1 VDARLRGKSALITGA
16 GSGIGYAI
24 TKLFAEQGA
33 RIAAV
38 ALHEESLRKWHGVDN
53 VVPVQADITKL
64 PDIDRMIDGAET
76 QFGKLDIVC
85 NVAGIN
91 DLCYPLDETT
101 DERWDRVLNLDLK
114 APFQICRKVI
124 RGMVAR
130 GGGVI
135 LNIGSYAAV
144 RGNHGPSYTAA
155 KAGLTGLSL
164 SIAVAY
170 ASKGVRCNVINPG
183 GVRTE
188 IGAHSGGDYH
198 AAGVKMFRDIV
209 ANFPVPWVCDPDEI
223 APTALFLCSD
233 DAKHVN
239 GAVVAV
245 DGGMSAC

>member
-24 TKLFAEQGA
+24 AKLFAEHGA
-33 RIAAV
+33 RVAAV

-64 PDIDRMIDGAET
+64 ADIDRMIDGAET

-124 RGMVAR
+124 RGMVTR

-135 LNIGSYAAV
+135 LNVGSYAAV

-164 SIAVAY
+164 SIAVGY

-198 AAGVKMFRDIV
+198 VEGIKMFRGIV